1 MVSDKYLYPERSA
14 FATEQGVAKGAVP
27 KGTANPRRIM
37 RIHMATGNRHKSSEV
52 ADMFKGEGLAIE
64 VIAAHLDGG
73 MPQVEETA
81 DTFVGNAR
89 LKARALHRALPR
101 GAWVLAD
108 DSGLVVDRLGGKPGV
123 RSARFAGENATFEE
137 NNRKL
142 LEQLRDVRGEGRS
155 ARFVCSLILIEPDG
169 REHNFVGLCEG
180 VIAEAPSGRLGF
192 GYDPLFLPRGYND
205 TFAALG
211 LEQKNRLSHR
221 AMAVAELTGWL
232 RSRLRG

>member
-1 MVSDKYLYPERSA
+1 
-14 FATEQGVAKGAVP
+14 
-27 KGTANPRRIM
+27 M

-52 ADMFKGEGLAIE
+52 AAMLKAEGLAIE
-64 VIAAHLDGG
+64 VIAGHNDDG
-73 MPQVEETA
+73 MAQVEETA

-89 LKARALHRALPR
+89 LKARALHRALSR

-108 DSGLVVDRLGGKPGV
+108 DSGLEVDGLGGRPGV

-142 LEQLRDVRGEGRS
+142 LEELSDVKGEGRS
-155 ARFVCSLILIEPDG
+155 ARFVCSLVLIEPDG
-169 REHNFVGLCEG
+169 MEHKFVGVCEG
-180 VIAEAPSGRLGF
+180 LIAECPSGSFGF
-192 GYDPLFLPRGYND
+192 GYDPLFIPKGFTE

-221 AMAVAELTGWL
+221 AVAVVELTRWL
-232 RSRLRG
+232 RSTGKSLGAGPGV